1 MRKTG
6 AIIGSVCTL
15 GALLLIFSEWL
26 GGRPARAGASSEPQ
40 IKFQKEPL
48 SREVLARTSF
58 APVVKRVAPSVVTVY
73 STKSVKESTR
83 SSPLFEDP
91 FFRRFFGFGDEPDDE
106 DQPPAPRGGRRGPG
120 RRFQEQSLGSG
131 VIVTSDGYILSNNH
145 VVEGADTVK
154 VSLGEGRADLVA
166 KVVGTDPPTD
176 ISVFTRDHYRQFQLA
191 SRRRGA
197 RRGQPV
203 WCGPNRHD
211 GNRKCRRSRRIWHCR
226 L

>member
-145 VVEGADTVK
+145 VVEGRSADRHLGVESRRK
-154 VSLGEGRADLVA
+154 RSL
-166 KVVGTDPPTD
+166 
-176 ISVFTRDHYRQFQLA
+176 TRDHYRQFQLA